1 MTIIVG
7 GGICG
12 LGIGWY
18 LAKAGHPVTV
28 LERGQAGS
36 GATWA
41 AAGMLAPRA
50 EAEPAEERLTELLL
64 EAHAM
69 WPAFTAELETASGV
83 EIDYR
88 GDGTMVV
95 GLDRDDADCLRFQ
108 FDFQQRLGLETEWLS
123 GDAARQREPHL
134 APGVTA
140 AILSPHDHQVDNRK
154 LAMALRTALMR
165 AGGGLREH
173 CQWTRY

>member
-50 EAEPAEERLTELLL
+50 EAEPA
-64 EAHAM
+64 
-69 WPAFTAELETASGV
+69 
-83 EIDYR
+83 
-88 GDGTMVV
+88 
-95 GLDRDDADCLRFQ
+95 
-108 FDFQQRLGLETEWLS
+108 
-123 GDAARQREPHL
+123 
-134 APGVTA
+134 APV
-140 AILSPHDHQVDNRK
+140 
-154 LAMALRTALMR
+154 
-165 AGGGLREH
+165 
-173 CQWTRY
+173 